1 MTTGRLH
8 DYLGHM
14 MQAAADACGF
24 VDGLDR
30 AQFLADKR
38 TQQAVV
44 MNLVI
49 IGEAA
54 TKIMERHPSYA
65 EQHTD
70 IP

>member
-1 MTTGRLH
+1 MTEDRLH

-14 MQAAADACGF
+14 MQAAADACGY
-24 VDGLDR
+24 VDGLDKD
-30 AQFLADKR
+30 QFLIDKR

-54 TKIMERHPSYA
+54 AKIMERHSSYA
-65 EQHTD
+65 EQHTE